1 MGDRGGHHGVMK
13 RGIDGVP
20 IVSTRPIAPLSL
32 LAQDAVSRKH
42 EAELDQLRAVA
53 DEKEKQEAAQ
63 LMRHLEAFTG
73 RHIERPAEGVNISLT
88 QLDISLTQL
97 PPTLA
102 ALLHAR
108 SMTSLGPQLNAAR
121 RRQQAEMAF
130 ASGPI
135 RGLKFGAAATLRGAT
150 LCVGPIVWQ
159 EGEEEETHRCRAFVD
174 RRGARVQRTIP
185 PHASQNSDF
194 CVCAHRMDLCD
205 DCLPPMLTCPLC
217 EERFCEACLD
227 IAGHAARCAQ
237 RHALYCGLNRR
248 PANVYGAGQ
257 ALEGQQADASERR
270 PRFIPG
276 HCRQPFAGFEVNR
289 FDADETMLIRCEAWD
304 TRCVTRSCVDCMR
317 ACASCG
323 DRCICRRC
331 EALSKPVDVPTL
343 HPGAG
348 ALHPVCWRCAP
359 TLANQGHVLFDSDD
373 ESEMGE

>member
-1 MGDRGGHHGVMK
+1 MK

-194 CVCAHRMDLCD
+194 CVCAHRMDL
-205 DCLPPMLTCPLC
+205 
-217 EERFCEACLD
+217 
-227 IAGHAARCAQ
+227 
-237 RHALYCGLNRR
+237 
-248 PANVYGAGQ
+248 
-257 ALEGQQADASERR
+257 
-270 PRFIPG
+270 
-276 HCRQPFAGFEVNR
+276 
-289 FDADETMLIRCEAWD
+289 
-304 TRCVTRSCVDCMR
+304 
-317 ACASCG
+317 
-323 DRCICRRC
+323 
-331 EALSKPVDVPTL
+331 
-343 HPGAG
+343 
-348 ALHPVCWRCAP
+348 
-359 TLANQGHVLFDSDD
+359 
-373 ESEMGE
+373 

>member
-1 MGDRGGHHGVMK
+1 MGDREGHHGVMK

-130 ASGPI
+130 ASSVVEI
-135 RGLKFGAAATLRGAT
+135 
-150 LCVGPIVWQ
+150 
-159 EGEEEETHRCRAFVD
+159 
-174 RRGARVQRTIP
+174 
-185 PHASQNSDF
+185 
-194 CVCAHRMDLCD
+194 
-205 DCLPPMLTCPLC
+205 
-217 EERFCEACLD
+217 
-227 IAGHAARCAQ
+227 
-237 RHALYCGLNRR
+237 
-248 PANVYGAGQ
+248 
-257 ALEGQQADASERR
+257 
-270 PRFIPG
+270 
-276 HCRQPFAGFEVNR
+276 
-289 FDADETMLIRCEAWD
+289 
-304 TRCVTRSCVDCMR
+304 
-317 ACASCG
+317 
-323 DRCICRRC
+323 
-331 EALSKPVDVPTL
+331 
-343 HPGAG
+343 
-348 ALHPVCWRCAP
+348 
-359 TLANQGHVLFDSDD
+359 
-373 ESEMGE
+373 